1 MLKRFNNQ
9 YDIILYILLYMMQI
23 KFKLMVVEN
32 LSNYFFT
39 VNKKNHPFKTVHYY
53 KLYKIS

>member
-1 MLKRFNNQ
+1 
-9 YDIILYILLYMMQI
+9 MMQI

-39 VNKKNHPFKTVHYY
+39 VNKK
-53 KLYKIS
+53 KLSNEKK